1 MGDIFTHHYLPLRGN
16 LVKSHKVTIHNFK
29 GKGSLPTKIL
39 CPHRRRSHVHDDC
52 VDAINSLTMSNSTT
66 TYTALEALA
75 SLASKRSTLS
85 EDTAAIT
92 PHQTSSDDEKPS
104 APCANELTS
113 TAICEPNVNDYESRL
128 LVQELPSYPT
138 RTAGRLRSASN
149 PEGMEKW
156 DSYSRSNDRRHFVL
170 PSSILEEEL
179 ASTRKVLGESEG
191 SGKLSSHVSGFQFT
205 NYSYYSKG
213 KVQEFTMLTPGKND
227 EGGDVTTTNNYSTTN
242 GIARRKRQIKQP
254 SRFGDVQVVLGVNS
268 NFTENH
274 SKSSSGKKT
283 CKKKIK
289 SNELDNDEVDESL
302 LEPDELLKRARSK
315 LLEDLSEENGEEEKG
330 GLILPHSLSKYHEVS

>member
-1 MGDIFTHHYLPLRGN
+1 
-16 LVKSHKVTIHNFK
+16 
-29 GKGSLPTKIL
+29 
-39 CPHRRRSHVHDDC
+39 
-52 VDAINSLTMSNSTT
+52 MSDSTT
-66 TYTALEALA
+66 THTALDALA

-92 PHQTSSDDEKPS
+92 PHQTSSDDEKPP
-104 APCANELTS
+104 APYADDNDTLTS
-113 TAICEPNVNDYESRL
+113 TAGEPNVNDYESRL
-128 LVQELPSYPT
+128 LLQELPSFPT
-138 RTAGRLRSASN
+138 RTTGRLRSASN

-191 SGKLSSHVSGFQFT
+191 SSKLSSHVCGFQFT

-227 EGGDVTTTNNYSTTN
+227 EGGDVTTTNNYSTTAA
-242 GIARRKRQIKQP
+242 IARRKRQIKQP

-268 NFTENH
+268 NFMDNH
-274 SKSSSGKKT
+274 PKSSSGKKS
-283 CKKKIK
+283 CKKKVK
-289 SNELDNDEVDESL
+289 SNELDDDEVDESL